1 MSHEKSFT
9 NKENKALLWNLMY
22 ECGVFKGIES
32 KYLQN
37 VQRDFEQKIIQITSS
52 TSSTNTLTQL
62 NKQIISEMMLDLNK
76 YRNLAHTDKESLKQI
91 SIGKNIEPVTSQEVS
106 DRKIQHFNNNL
117 EKKQNE
123 FDDLLKKK
131 QPDEI
136 DFSDDLDKPIGGE
149 INTMLEAALSK
160 RENELNIV
168 LDKQNTKVA
177 EEWINKDNDDKEK
190 TVRFNETPKKEP
202 GDQFLSKL
210 KTIPKSDDLME
221 FQTNDIL
228 NIKNEI
234 KKTNLKL
241 EVIET
246 LQREILELLRT

>member
-1 MSHEKSFT
+1 M
-9 NKENKALLWNLMY
+9 
-22 ECGVFKGIES
+22 
-32 KYLQN
+32 
-37 VQRDFEQKIIQITSS
+37 
-52 TSSTNTLTQL
+52 
-62 NKQIISEMMLDLNK
+62 
-76 YRNLAHTDKESLKQI
+76 
-91 SIGKNIEPVTSQEVS
+91 
-106 DRKIQHFNNNL
+106 
-117 EKKQNE
+117 
-123 FDDLLKKK
+123 LKKK

-177 EEWINKDNDDKEK
+177 EEWINKDNDDIEK

-202 GDQFLSKL
+202 VDQFLSKL

-221 FQTNDIL
+221 FQANDIL

-241 EVIET
+241 ELIET

>member
-1 MSHEKSFT
+1 
-9 NKENKALLWNLMY
+9 
-22 ECGVFKGIES
+22 
-32 KYLQN
+32 
-37 VQRDFEQKIIQITSS
+37 
-52 TSSTNTLTQL
+52 
-62 NKQIISEMMLDLNK
+62 
-76 YRNLAHTDKESLKQI
+76 
-91 SIGKNIEPVTSQEVS
+91 
-106 DRKIQHFNNNL
+106 
-117 EKKQNE
+117 
-123 FDDLLKKK
+123 
-131 QPDEI
+131 
-136 DFSDDLDKPIGGE
+136 
-149 INTMLEAALSK
+149 MLEAALSK

>member
-91 SIGKNIEPVTSQEVS
+91 TIDKNIEPVTSKEVS

-190 TVRFNETPKKEP
+190 TVRFNETPKKESV
-202 GDQFLSKL
+202 DQFLSKL
-210 KTIPKSDDLME
+210 KTVPKSDDLME
-221 FQTNDIL
+221 FQANDIL